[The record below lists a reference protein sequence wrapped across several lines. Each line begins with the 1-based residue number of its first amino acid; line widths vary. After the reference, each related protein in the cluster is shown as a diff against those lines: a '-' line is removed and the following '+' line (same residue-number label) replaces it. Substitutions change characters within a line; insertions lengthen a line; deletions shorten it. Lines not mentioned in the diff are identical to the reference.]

1 MFFQLFFGFL
11 LGIMTPLY
19 IPELL
24 NKTDIPFYLEQLIKK
39 TINTYTTN
47 SKDNEQ
53 LKILESKTSILVENV
68 SIIDM
73 NVTKL
78 LQKIREIQEISTE
91 SVFVAENEMRPVS
104 P

>member
-11 LGIMTPLY
+11 LGIITPFY

-24 NKTDIPFYLEQLIKK
+24 NKTDIPLYFDQLIKK
-39 TINTYTTN
+39 TTNNYTTN

-53 LKILESKTSILVENV
+53 LKILESKTSILLENV
-68 SIIDM
+68 SVIDM

-78 LQKIREIQEISTE
+78 LQIIQELSTE
-91 SVFVAENEMRPVS
+91 SVFVT
-104 P
+104 